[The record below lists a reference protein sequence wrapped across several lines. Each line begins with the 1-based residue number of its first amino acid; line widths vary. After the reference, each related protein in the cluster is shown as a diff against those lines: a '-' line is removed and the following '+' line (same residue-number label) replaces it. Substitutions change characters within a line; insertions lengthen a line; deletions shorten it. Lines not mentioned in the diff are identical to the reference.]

1 MIISTTFTPKA
12 TLFAPI
18 LFTGDIAESLKQI
31 AHIGYS
37 GTELY
42 VSDPHRV
49 DTEQLAYLLSKHN
62 LMLTSIGTGLS
73 AAEEQ
78 LFFTSDDEPVRR
90 AAIQRVGP
98 SGVAQRGRGASDPL
112 RPASFLPVVAREI
125 CADTFRKS
133 RYTKSMKTEND
144 TKHRRRPAALILLGT
159 LILLLISG
167 CATQQSGAIE
177 NPPGFF
183 HGLLHGFLILFSFIG
198 SLFTDYEIYAF
209 PNTGGWYNFGFLIGA
224 SAFLGGGGS
233 SAKRR

>member
-98 SGVAQRGRGASDPL
+98 SGVITSRGPRNLCGYFPQ
-112 RPASFLPVVAREI
+112 I
-125 CADTFRKS
+125 
-133 RYTKSMKTEND
+133 
-144 TKHRRRPAALILLGT
+144 AL
-159 LILLLISG
+159 
-167 CATQQSGAIE
+167 
-177 NPPGFF
+177 
-183 HGLLHGFLILFSFIG
+183 
-198 SLFTDYEIYAF
+198 Y
-209 PNTGGWYNFGFLIGA
+209 
-224 SAFLGGGGS
+224 
-233 SAKRR
+233 